1 MLPGFRF
8 LVGAV
13 VLSIAMLVFGLGAA
27 SLLRS
32 AHEEFAS
39 LPVRRAAPQS
49 MFPQQQ
55 PEAPPTLAMLRF
67 EPPETRAPVSAAE
80 TTTDAPPEPL
90 PTSVAPVGAQPTTE
104 PDRQA
109 ALGAAPPAP
118 ESTPAEVAKPEPTK
132 LETPTTVA
140 LAPVAAA
147 PPAPAPEIAAS
158 APAAILSVETLGVDQ
173 PATTLTDADTK
184 LASTKIATLGG
195 PPVTIEQPVATK
207 PVVARAVAPV
217 KKKSKP
223 APAKKHRVAA
233 RATSAAA
240 APAQTDP
247 FGQPF
252 PR

>member
-1 MLPGFRF
+1 
-8 LVGAV
+8 
-13 VLSIAMLVFGLGAA
+13 
-27 SLLRS
+27 RS

-49 MFPQQQ
+49 MFPKQQ

-67 EPPETRAPVSAAE
+67 EPPEITPSAPVAE
-80 TTTDAPPEPL
+80 ATRGAPQESL
-90 PTSVAPVGAQPTTE
+90 PTSVTPVEAQATAE
-104 PDRQA
+104 PDKQA
-109 ALGAAPPAP
+109 ALGAAGAP
-118 ESTPAEVAKPEPTK
+118 EGTPAEVAKPEPTK

-158 APAAILSVETLGVDQ
+158 APAAILSVETPAVDQ

-217 KKKSKP
+217 KKKAKP

-233 RATSAAA
+233 RATSTAA